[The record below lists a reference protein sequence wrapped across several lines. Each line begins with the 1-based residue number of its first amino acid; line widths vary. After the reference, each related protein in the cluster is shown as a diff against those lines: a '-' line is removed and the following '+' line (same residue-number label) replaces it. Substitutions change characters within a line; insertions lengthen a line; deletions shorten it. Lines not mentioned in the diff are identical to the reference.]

1 MSTPDQ
7 TPIIDWDTPLTP
19 AEVTSRD
26 WDPAYALLRQPSGW
40 SRHTFDLYWIHV
52 MFLRYFR
59 QRPSCLG
66 EWRTTARWAAVVK
79 FMIRPGDPAP
89 PEWLEGTVIA
99 FLNRAPNQI
108 GSANPW
114 RVETRYIERANT
126 FAASTEYT
134 LLKIP
139 PPVKWCEA
147 AKTAWH
153 KAEAEN
159 QRSRAADPG
168 LDDDN
173 GASLPLPVPPTNA
186 KPINPCPF
194 SSETLSH
201 SEQVWMWA
209 DGKINPPRKPGSI
222 EELAEAIGVSVETLE
237 PNEQLNTEH
246 TEEARQV
253 LEAMGREE
261 E

>member
-19 AEVTSRD
+19 AGVTSRD

-40 SRHTFDLYWIHV
+40 SRHTFDLYWVHV

-66 EWRTTARWAAVVK
+66 EWRTAARWAAVVK
-79 FMIRPGDPAP
+79 FMARPGDPTP
-89 PEWLEGTVIA
+89 PEGLEFVVTK

-147 AKTAWH
+147 AQTAWRVAQ
-153 KAEAEN
+153 AELERAK
-159 QRSRAADPG
+159 AADPG
-168 LDDDN
+168 LDDQN
-173 GASLPLPVPPTNA
+173 AAPLPAPSPNT
-186 KPINPCPF
+186 KPINPRPF

-201 SEQVWMWA
+201 SELVWMWA
-209 DGKINPPRKPGSI
+209 DDKIHRAGSA

-237 PNEQLNTEH
+237 PNEQLNTEQ
-246 TEEARQV
+246 TEGVGGYGER
-253 LEAMGREE
+253 GRAGVRHR
-261 E
+261 